1 MKTGSTFEFP
11 GFPLQ
16 HLFTATAIP
25 LNKPDLDLI
34 LPRSPAMHASSRF
47 HLRNFF
53 QPATSLAAVALVVI
67 SVVLSCSQPASAL
80 PAFARKYGLRCS
92 ACHESWPMLNYFG
105 QKFKDNGYQLMN
117 DRDAPIWQNPGY
129 WPVTF
134 RITPIWHRVSVGKV
148 AVDTYSTIGGVP
160 TVTGTA
166 IQRVESSGFDLSG
179 LDFHTAG
186 TLEKNI
192 SFYLLPSSDPT
203 GAFHFEQVFVRL
215 DNIAHSSWLNIKLGR
230 FELDNL
236 LSEKRILTLTGNGGI
251 YQTYHFI
258 PVGDGNIFGQIGDN
272 QLGLEYLGHSADDR
286 TRIGASLVSSND
298 GNVNLTLGANSYT
311 GFFTGSQAFD
321 LGRMGVQRVGFYAM
335 VGQAATYYPTAGGVP
350 IAGSGIGN
358 KSFSR
363 EGFVGQFYFGPHVD
377 LTVVTQH
384 GSDNAW
390 FGQGY
395 GNAVGTDGNGGTTA
409 TCSSPTPGCPLN
421 NVPGTALPTG
431 SQAPSW
437 NGATFEG
444 HYVYSPQLIFI
455 GRYELERMSQQADG
469 SAYTTVGP
477 NGILG
482 PTPSTFGNIS
492 TYTIGF
498 RYNPFMTSRAGL
510 AWHNEYN
517 WLHQDGTGPLNPT
530 TGALTNINTSE
541 LLMGLDFDF

>member
-1 MKTGSTFEFP
+1 MST
-11 GFPLQ
+11 L
-16 HLFTATAIP
+16 T
-25 LNKPDLDLI
+25 
-34 LPRSPAMHASSRF
+34 RSRF
-47 HLRNFF
+47 GCSSFLTPFLT
-53 QPATSLAAVALVVI
+53 AALVLVFL
-67 SVVLSCSQPASAL
+67 VLSVSQQANAL

-92 ACHESWPMLNYFG
+92 ACHESWPMLNFFG

-134 RITPIWHRVSVGKV
+134 RITPIWHRVSAGKV
-148 AVDTYSTIGGVP
+148 EVDTYADGNP
-160 TVTGTA
+160 TGSA
-166 IQRVESSGFDLSG
+166 IQRVTSSGFDLSG
-179 LDFHTAG
+179 LDFHTGG

-192 SFYLLPSSDPT
+192 SFYLLPSSDST

-215 DNIAHSSWLNIKLGR
+215 DNIFHSPWFNIKLGR

-251 YQTYHFI
+251 YQTYHFM

-272 QLGLEYLGHSADDR
+272 QLGLEYMGHSANDR
-286 TRIGASLVSSND
+286 TRISAALVSSSD
-298 GNVNLTLGANSYT
+298 GNVNLSTGANSYT
-311 GFFTGSQAFD
+311 GFFAGSQAFD
-321 LGRMGVQRVGFYAM
+321 AGKLGVQRIGFYAM
-335 VGQAATYYPTAGGVP
+335 VGEAATYYLTQGGVP
-350 IAGSGIGN
+350 LGGSGVAN
-358 KSFSR
+358 KGFSR

-384 GSDNAW
+384 GSDNPW

-395 GNAVGTDGNGGTTA
+395 GNAILTDGNGGTTA
-409 TCSSPTPGCPLN
+409 TCSSPTPMCPFN
-421 NVPGTALPTG
+421 NVPGTVLPVGAQT
-431 SQAPSW
+431 PTW

-455 GRYELERMSQQADG
+455 GRYEFEKMSQQANG
-469 SAYTTVGP
+469 AACVACTGGLGGGQSAS
-477 NGILG
+477 NL
-482 PTPSTFGNIS
+482 GNIS

-517 WLHQDGTGPLNPT
+517 WLHQDGTGPVIGLPY
-530 TGALTNINTSE
+530 ANINTGE
-541 LLMGLDFDF
+541 VLMGLDFDF

>member
-1 MKTGSTFEFP
+1 MSTLTRFRFSRSSFLTP
-11 GFPLQ
+11 FL
-16 HLFTATAIP
+16 TA
-25 LNKPDLDLI
+25 
-34 LPRSPAMHASSRF
+34 
-47 HLRNFF
+47 
-53 QPATSLAAVALVVI
+53 ALVLVFL
-67 SVVLSCSQPASAL
+67 VLSVSQQANAL

-92 ACHESWPMLNYFG
+92 ACHESWPMLNFFG

-134 RITPIWHRVSVGKV
+134 RITPIWHRVSAGKV
-148 AVDTYSTIGGVP
+148 EVDTYADGNPTGSTV
-160 TVTGTA
+160 
-166 IQRVESSGFDLSG
+166 QRVTSSGFDLSG
-179 LDFHTAG
+179 LDFHTGG

-215 DNIAHSSWLNIKLGR
+215 DNIFHSSWFNIKLGR

-272 QLGLEYLGHSADDR
+272 QLGLEYMGHSANDR
-286 TRIGASLVSSND
+286 TRISASLVSSSD
-298 GNVNLTLGANSYT
+298 GNVNLSTGANSYT
-311 GFFTGSQAFD
+311 GFFAGSQAFD
-321 LGRMGVQRVGFYAM
+321 TGKLGVQRIGFYAM
-335 VGQAATYYPTAGGVP
+335 VGEAATYYLTQGGVP
-350 IAGSGIGN
+350 LGGSGVAN
-358 KSFSR
+358 KGFSR

-384 GSDNAW
+384 GSDNPW

-395 GNAVGTDGNGGTTA
+395 GNAILTDGNGGTTA
-409 TCSSPTPGCPLN
+409 TCSSPTPLCPLN
-421 NVPGTALPTG
+421 NVPGTVLPAGAQT
-431 SQAPSW
+431 PTW

-455 GRYELERMSQQADG
+455 GRYELEKMSQQANG
-469 SAYTTVGP
+469 AACTVCTGGLGGGQSAS
-477 NGILG
+477 NL
-482 PTPSTFGNIS
+482 GNITS
-492 TYTIGF
+492 YTVGF

-517 WLHQDGTGPLNPT
+517 WLHHDGTGPAIGLPY
-530 TGALTNINTSE
+530 ANINTSE
-541 LLMGLDFDF
+541 VLMGLDFDF